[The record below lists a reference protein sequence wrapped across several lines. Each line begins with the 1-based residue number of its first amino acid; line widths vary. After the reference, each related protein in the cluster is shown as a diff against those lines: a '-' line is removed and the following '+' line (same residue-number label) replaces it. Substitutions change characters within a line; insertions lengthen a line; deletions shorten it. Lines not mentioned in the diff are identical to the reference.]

1 MLMMEFQSRGAQ
13 SELREVRIGRGS
25 DLGPEDHLLLAWRAC
40 TPMEPLFQYIVMLMP
55 SVPLN
60 VFVPCIGW
68 QVWSLKPLPRVVME
82 GPHGRKSMCIMFWN
96 DPMQVT
102 QGWTVLHYLS
112 ESSQRF
118 EADCPFPWQPC
129 EVPFTMQKV
138 HRRLILSQ

>member
-1 MLMMEFQSRGAQ
+1 MYHALEQAHIKTRQNESKKKGKEMLMMEFQSRGAQ

-82 GPHGRKSMCIMFWN
+82 GPHGRKSMCIMF
-96 DPMQVT
+96 
-102 QGWTVLHYLS
+102 
-112 ESSQRF
+112 
-118 EADCPFPWQPC
+118 
-129 EVPFTMQKV
+129 
-138 HRRLILSQ
+138 